1 MPIKT
6 NSISTIKKELKNLPK
21 EVLIDHCIR
30 LAKYKKENKELL
42 HYLLYEAVDEENYI
56 DEIKI
61 EIEDGFQDV
70 NKNTLYF
77 AKKTIRKVLRI
88 VTKHIKYSGKKTTQI
103 ELLIHFCYVMKNSG
117 VPFRNSKVL
126 KNLYE
131 RQLNNIHKAL
141 NALHED
147 IKLDYEDDLDKIKL

>member
-6 NSISTIKKELKNLPK
+6 NSISTIKKELKDLPK
-21 EVLIDHCIR
+21 EVLVEHCIR

-42 HYLLYEAVDEENYI
+42 HYLLYEASDEENYI
-56 DEIKI
+56 NEIKL
-61 EIEDGFQDV
+61 EIEDGFKGI

-88 VTKHIKYSGKKTTQI
+88 VTQHIKYSGKKTTQI
-103 ELLIHFCYVMKNSG
+103 ELLIHFCYVMKNCN
-117 VPFRNSKVL
+117 VPFKNSKVL

-131 RQLNNIHKAL
+131 RQLSNIYKAMG
-141 NALHED
+141 ALHED
-147 IKLDYEDDLDKIKL
+147 IKLDYEDDLEKIRL